1 MSATA
6 LWWLPLRRTPPTTVK
21 SPLASSCPGRTHLS
35 GPCRRSSAGA
45 TTAQRDLGPPALSI
59 GQPRQRI
66 TSLTSS
72 VCSYSAS
79 SCPSWWLC
87 SATESYCLPSDRWVN
102 MGMEETFSHLAG
114 LAEES
119 LSFLCGKIPSDQLQY
134 SDSLAGTYKHTMF
147 WITIWLADLN
157 KQAVEQLDLIKWL
170 VGVYQLNI

>member
-6 LWWLPLRRTPPTTVK
+6 LWWLPLRRTSPTTVK

-35 GPCRRSSAGA
+35 GPCRRSLAGA

-66 TSLTSS
+66 TSLTSY
-72 VCSYSAS
+72 VCLYSAS

-102 MGMEETFSHLAG
+102 MGMVETLQDLHRTCRFCVG
-114 LAEES
+114 KS
-119 LSFLCGKIPSDQLQY
+119 LQISWNTQT
-134 SDSLAGTYKHTMF
+134 SLAGTYKHTMF

-157 KQAVEQLDLIKWL
+157 KQAVEQPDLIKWL
-170 VGVYQLNI
+170 VGVYQLDI

>member
-45 TTAQRDLGPPALSI
+45 TTAQRDLGPPALLI
-59 GQPRQRI
+59 GQPRQQI

-72 VCSYSAS
+72 VCLYSAS

-87 SATESYCLPSDRWVN
+87 SATESYCPPSDRWVN
-102 MGMEETFSHLAG
+102 MGMEESPCRTCRGEPVLSVWENPLRSAAILRQPRWHL
-114 LAEES
+114 
-119 LSFLCGKIPSDQLQY
+119 Q
-134 SDSLAGTYKHTMF
+134 TYHVLNH
-147 WITIWLADLN
+147 IWLADLN